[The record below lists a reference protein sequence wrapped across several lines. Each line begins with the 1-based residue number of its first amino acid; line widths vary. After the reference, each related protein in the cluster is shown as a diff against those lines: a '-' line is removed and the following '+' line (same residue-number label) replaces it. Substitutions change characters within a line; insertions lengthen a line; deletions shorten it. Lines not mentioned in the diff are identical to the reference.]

1 MSHGTVSSAYL
12 RTVVETAAGL
22 VPGLTPAAILARAGL
37 GADLLVRGDLA
48 LDLVA
53 VDRIWAA
60 AAALTAAPALGLE
73 IGRRTEM
80 ASFGLA
86 GQVMATAPDLGGALR
101 AATRFTPL
109 IGEGSL
115 IGIAHEPGLVL
126 VTHRPQTPDWPHKDL
141 RVDAALAAAL
151 VLARLITGTAIAP
164 AEVRLERR
172 APRDPGPWADF
183 FGTVLRFEAG
193 MNALA
198 WNHAQLATPAR
209 AADEALHAILLRHAE
224 TVAAARLSASGTV
237 ADLRLVL
244 QRLLAS
250 GEAPVIERAAALM
263 NASSRSLQRLLAEQG
278 TSFTA
283 ERDQLRLAMA
293 RRLLADS
300 TLGVEAVARRLGFA
314 EAAVFV
320 RAFRRWTGE
329 SPARWRRL
337 ALLNASGPSAAAPG
351 GTGPATGRQSADR
364 T

>member
-1 MSHGTVSSAYL
+1 MSQGTVSSAYL

-22 VPGLTPAAILARAGL
+22 VPGLTPAAILARAGV
-37 GADLLVRGDLA
+37 GADLLARADLA
-48 LDLVA
+48 LDLAA

-60 AAALTAAPALGLE
+60 AAVLTALPSLGLE
-73 IGRRTEM
+73 IGRRAEM

-86 GQVMATAPDLGGALR
+86 GQVMATAPDLGSALR

-126 VTHRPQTPDWPHKDL
+126 VTHRPQNPDWPHKDL

-151 VLARLITGTAIAP
+151 VLARLITGRGIAP
-164 AEVRLERR
+164 AEVRFERR
-172 APRDPGPWADF
+172 APRDPGPWAEF
-183 FGTVLRFEAG
+183 FGAPLRFEAG

-198 WNHAQLATPAR
+198 WNHAQLAIPAR
-209 AADEALHAILLRHAE
+209 GADEALHVLLQRHAE
-224 TVAAARLSASGTV
+224 TVAAARLAASGTV
-237 ADLRLVL
+237 ADLRRVL
-244 QRLLAS
+244 QRLLAA

-278 TSFTA
+278 TNFTA
-283 ERDQLRLAMA
+283 ERDRLRLLLAQ
-293 RRLLADS
+293 RLL
-300 TLGVEAVARRLGFA
+300 TEGRLGVEAVARRLGFA

-337 ALLNASGPSAAAPG
+337 ALLSASDSSAAAPD
-351 GTGPATGRQSADR
+351 GTSPAKGRQSADR